1 VRRGHF
7 DALRPLCAVCR
18 NAPLAITSPIR
29 ETDDD
34 VVEGIATCTN
44 ADCLREYPI
53 IDGIPIF
60 VANIRAW
67 LSANPLQVLLRDDLS
82 PEIESLIG
90 DVLGAGSAYDTLRQH
105 TSIYAES
112 PPLSFDAIPDGPSI
126 DIGCAV
132 GASTFAL
139 AKTHLTLGIDFN
151 FAMLRIASRASRQ
164 GRMRYARRRVGL
176 VYDRQERDVAP
187 SELVDFWCC
196 DAANLPFAP
205 ATFAYAQSIN
215 IIDCLASPH
224 DAIGEIARILRPN
237 GTAVIATPYDW
248 SASATP
254 VEQWLGGHS
263 QRGVH
268 HGASEPVL
276 RRIVEEVGLQIVSE
290 QPSVPWRLRLHDR
303 STMEYAVHVVVGR
316 RVGNC
321 RLPDS
326 PSLDA

>member
-1 VRRGHF
+1 MRRGHF
-7 DALRPLCAVCR
+7 EALRPICIVCHS
-18 NAPLAITSPIR
+18 APLAISSAIR

-34 VVEGIATCTN
+34 ILEGIAACTN
-44 ADCLREYPI
+44 GDCLREYPI

-67 LSANPLQVLLRDDLS
+67 LSANPLQVLMRDDLS

-112 PPLSFDAIPDGPSI
+112 PPLSFDVVPDGPSI

-151 FAMLRIASRASRQ
+151 FAMLRIASSALRQ

-176 VYDRQERDVAP
+176 VYDREEREVAP
-187 SELVDFWCC
+187 SGLVDFWCC

-205 ATFAYAQSIN
+205 ATFAYAQNIN
-215 IIDCLASPH
+215 VIDCLASPH
-224 DAIGEIARILRPN
+224 DAIAEIARILRPN
-237 GTAVIATPYDW
+237 ATAVIATPYDW

-263 QRGVH
+263 QRGPH

-276 RRIVEEVGLQIVSE
+276 RRIVEEAGLTIVSE
-290 QPSVPWRLRLHDR
+290 EESVPWRLRLHDR
-303 STMEYAVHVVVGR
+303 STMEYAVHAVTVR
-316 RVGNC
+316 KTFRT
-321 RLPDS
+321 S
-326 PSLDA
+326 PSSS

>member
-7 DALRPLCAVCR
+7 EALRPLCVVCHS
-18 NAPLAITSPIR
+18 APVAITSAIR

-34 VVEGIATCTN
+34 ILEGIAACTN
-44 ADCLREYPI
+44 GDCLREYPI

-67 LSANPLQVLLRDDLS
+67 LSANPLQVLMRDDLS

-90 DVLGAGSAYDTLRQH
+90 DVLGAGSAYDTQRQH
-105 TSIYAES
+105 AGIYAAS
-112 PPLSFDAIPDGPSI
+112 PPLSLDVIPDGPSI

-132 GASTFAL
+132 GTSTFAL
-139 AKTHLTLGIDFN
+139 AKEQLTLGIDFN
-151 FAMLRIASRASRQ
+151 FAMLRIASSALRS
-164 GRMRYARRRVGL
+164 GRMRYALRRVGL
-176 VYDRQERDVAP
+176 VYDREEREVAG
-187 SELVDFWCC
+187 SALADFWCC

-215 IIDCLASPH
+215 VIDCVASPH
-224 DAIGEIARILRPN
+224 DAIAEMARILRPN
-237 GTAVIATPYDW
+237 GTAIIATPYDW

-263 QRGVH
+263 QRGPH

-276 RRIVEEVGLQIVSE
+276 RRILEEVGLQIVSE

-303 STMEYAVHVVVGR
+303 STMEYAVHVMTAR
-316 RVGNC
+316 R
-321 RLPDS
+321 
-326 PSLDA
+326 